1 MKKIMALLA
10 VLLSVNMVAYAIE
23 SSASQ
28 AAPTQESVSSEN
40 KDATTSAPAAAST
53 TAEPAN
59 DKDPEANEGAGH
71 Q

>member
-1 MKKIMALLA
+1 MKKIIALLA

-23 SSASQ
+23 STSSQ
-28 AAPTQESVSSEN
+28 AAPTQQSVSSEN
-40 KDATTSAPAAAST
+40 KDAATSAPAAST